1 MDPVNVG
8 LISAWGLA
16 TGALIVLYICRSRL
30 ESKETD
36 WIPLTEDVRE
46 EKAIQEQQV
55 IEKKAH
61 KYDWPIR
68 VLGVLSVV
76 LLLSIVGYF
85 LYHGVTTPPPPP
97 E

>member
-1 MDPVNVG
+1 
-8 LISAWGLA
+8 LI
-16 TGALIVLYICRSRL
+16 TGALVVLYICRSRL

-36 WIPLTEDVRE
+36 WISLTDDVRE
-46 EKAIQEQQV
+46 DKAIQEQQI

-61 KYDWPIR
+61 KFDLPIR

-85 LYHGVTTPPPPP
+85 IYHGVTTPPPPP
-97 E
+97 Q

>member
-1 MDPVNVG
+1 MNPFMG
-8 LISAWGLA
+8 LIGAWGLI
-16 TGALIVLYICRSRL
+16 TGALIVLYVCRSRL

-36 WIPLTEDVRE
+36 WISLTDDAREDN
-46 EKAIQEQQV
+46 AIQEQKV

-61 KYDWPIR
+61 KFDWPIR

-85 LYHGVTTPPPPP
+85 LYHGLTEQPPPPQ
-97 E
+97 

>member
-1 MDPVNVG
+1 MSPFTG
-8 LISAWGLA
+8 LIGVWGLI
-16 TGALIVLYICRSRL
+16 TGALIVLYVCRSRL

-36 WIPLTEDVRE
+36 WIPLTDDARE
-46 EKAIQEQQV
+46 GKAIQEQQV

-61 KYDWPIR
+61 KFDLPIR

-85 LYHGVTTPPPPP
+85 LYHGVTTQPPPPQ
-97 E
+97 

>member
-1 MDPVNVG
+1 MDLFMG
-8 LISAWGLA
+8 LIGAWGLI
-16 TGALIVLYICRSRL
+16 TGALIVLYVCRSRL

-36 WIPLTEDVRE
+36 WIPLTDDALED
-46 EKAIQEQQV
+46 KAIQEQKV

-61 KYDWPIR
+61 KFDWPIR

-97 E
+97 Q